1 MSRRYPPGPANFNAW
16 CGFTWR
22 HAWRQLAD
30 PLHFVTELAEQ
41 YGDLAFYRLF
51 IYEAYQVN
59 HPDLVRDVL
68 VTKAESFRKQPRQ
81 RELIERIAGPG
92 ILTTEGNDWVRK
104 RRMMLPAFQGQ
115 IGQQMAACAVREIQ
129 RLTDEWQPGQEID
142 LYQSMTDLML
152 RAVGGS
158 FFHLETAD
166 ETRELAQSL
175 HTLADCFLD
184 RDYFLV
190 RLSGWLPQL
199 NRRRLREAEAVIA
212 RYFTRAIEAR
222 RKLPAD
228 NSANDR
234 DLISLLLAAVDRD
247 GDGQRMTEREVLAEA
262 RTMFFAGH
270 HTAASCLTFTLHL
283 LAQHP
288 DIRERVLDEIGDE
301 LQNRPPTVADIPRLP
316 YTTQVLQESMRLYP
330 PAWALFA
337 REAIEPVELGGYTL
351 PPGAW
356 VFMYPWVMHRDARF
370 FPEPLRFD
378 PERFAPGN
386 IEQIPTGAY
395 IPFGLGSHS
404 CIGGRIAMMTLQ
416 VALPAILQRFT
427 FDEVPG
433 QPPME
438 LHTAISLRPKRD
450 IRMRLT
456 KTPPAARS

>member
-1 MSRRYPPGPANFNAW
+1 MPRRYPPGPTNFNAW

-30 PLHFVTELAEQ
+30 PLEFVTDLAR
-41 YGDLAFYRLF
+41 YGDIAFYRLF
-51 IYEAYQVN
+51 IYEAYQLN

-68 VTKAESFRKQPRQ
+68 VTKAASFRKQPRQ

-92 ILTTEGNDWVRK
+92 ILTTEGSDWVRK

-129 RLTDEWQPGQEID
+129 HVCDYWNEGQEID

-152 RAVGGS
+152 RSVGGS
-158 FFHLETAD
+158 FFRLETAD
-166 ETRELAQSL
+166 ETRELAKAL
-175 HTLADCFLD
+175 HTLANCFLD

-199 NRRRLREAEAVIA
+199 NRRRMREAEGVIA

-222 RKLPAD
+222 RQLAAD
-228 NSANDR
+228 DPANDR
-234 DLISLLLAAVDRD
+234 DLLSLLLAAIDEG

-288 DIRERVLDEIGDE
+288 DVRQRLMEEIGDE
-301 LQNRPPTVADIPRLP
+301 LQNRPPTVADIPRLT

-351 PPGAW
+351 PKGAW
-356 VFMYPWVMHRDARF
+356 VFMYPWVLHRDARF
-370 FPEPLRFD
+370 FPNPLRFD
-378 PERFAPGN
+378 PERFAPGTN
-386 IEQIPTGAY
+386 EQIPTGAY

-404 CIGGRIAMMTLQ
+404 CIGGRIAMTTLQ

-427 FDEVPG
+427 FDELPD
-433 QPPME
+433 QPPLE
-438 LHTAISLRPKRD
+438 LQTAISIRPKHDLR
-450 IRMRLT
+450 IRLA